1 MSSTLNRAHVVV
13 YAALAATVAILILGF
28 YGHAHAGMVTGPSG
42 YRGPVNG
49 WTLEGSKYSPRV
61 CFPKKDWGPAP
72 DRIRPCVRI
81 TGVEEDGSFSYSV
94 SDGDGTVRYTA
105 GVGALDR

>member
-1 MSSTLNRAHVVV
+1 MFSMTRHHLVV
-13 YAALAATVAILILGF
+13 YAALAATVAILLTGGF
-28 YGHAHAGMVTGPSG
+28 AHAGMVTGNGAG
-42 YRGPVNG
+42 YRGPVDG
-49 WTLEGSKYSPRV
+49 WTLEGAKSAPRV

-81 TGVEEDGSFSYSV
+81 TGVEEDGSFAYSV